1 MSLPEYLFMNV
12 VCPECQSMIKPKW
25 SKVAVALGG
34 TAAMIPL
41 AAIFGLK
48 AGLLALFAA
57 SLKGNRQASELLRI
71 KIRLMQQSERM
82 GSFFVCSNCRRDAS
96 VHEVWQQ
103 LKH

>member
-1 MSLPEYLFMNV
+1 MNV

-25 SKVAVALGG
+25 SEVAVALGG

-71 KIRLMQQSERM
+71 KILLMQQSERM